1 MARMA
6 KHMSLYLVTVL
17 AVSSLFMVI
26 PTEAQ
31 VENVTTSS
39 NIIVTDILEGQPIP
53 CSIQIYPAPP
63 TGEIF
68 TNISVTIVSPMQG
81 VYGNGGNGPW
91 NKANIATDSNGR
103 ATVNFDIT
111 TFSGYWNAI
120 LYFGGQ
126 TFANNTIYYQPS
138 SQQIIFHV
146 YTPETPPPTPP
157 SHTPLGPV
165 EIHSSGGGG
174 HSVQILVPQN
184 NSFIDNPVQLV
195 FCVRALLLPYCYS
208 SVGNIGYS
216 LDNGVIYSVNDFVNQ
231 TIVHQ
236 ADSDDATV
244 WVNMTIPAL
253 SESSHTITVYWGWYF
268 AGSNQRYEVS
278 AYQTAVFTIDS
289 SPSQS
294 STVPEFPITIA
305 LVAVLIS
312 VSLLLI
318 VSKRKLPIAQIR

>member
-1 MARMA
+1 MARLG
-6 KHMSLYLVTVL
+6 KCFTLCLVVVL
-17 AVSSLFMVI
+17 VVSSLLLI
-26 PTEAQ
+26 ESTKAQ
-31 VENVTTSS
+31 VENVRTSC
-39 NIIVTDILEGQPIP
+39 NITITDILEGQPIP

-63 TGEIF
+63 EGEVF
-68 TNISVTIVSPMQG
+68 NNISVTIVSPMQG
-81 VYGNGGNGPW
+81 VWGNGGNGPW

-126 TFANNTIYYQPS
+126 TFANKSLYYQPS
-138 SQQIIFHV
+138 SQQINFNV

-174 HSVQILVPQN
+174 HSVLIFAPQN

-216 LDNGVIYSVNDFVNQ
+216 LDNGVINSVNDFLNQ

-244 WVNMTIPAL
+244 WVNMTLPAL
-253 SESSHTITVYWGWYF
+253 SEGPHTITVYWGWYF
-268 AGSNQRYEVS
+268 VGSNQRYEVS
-278 AYQTAVFTIDS
+278 AYQTVVFNIGS
-289 SPSQS
+289 SFNPSP
-294 STVPEFPITIA
+294 TVPEFPITVT
-305 LVAVLIS
+305 LVTVLAF
-312 VSLLLI
+312 VSLLL
-318 VSKRKLPIAQIR
+318 VMGKRKLTIEHIL